1 MRSLLITGLN
11 GWSGRYAAA
20 CVLRDEEMRV
30 VGLDRGF
37 EAHASL
43 RPFADRVRCHGCD
56 IAQDGD
62 VLPTLLAGEQVN
74 GILHL
79 AGLTVSD
86 DWSAL
91 LRVNV
96 HGTVNL
102 LKAVLKLR
110 EAGWGDPPILIVSSS
125 AVYGQTAPED
135 SPISEEC
142 PLRPLT
148 PYGASKAAQ
157 EFAAHRFFRTDGLRI
172 IRVRTFNLV
181 GPGQVP
187 DLVCSSIARQI
198 AQAEVRG
205 EMAVV
210 RLGRL
215 DTERD
220 FIDVRD
226 AVSLYLKA
234 LDVGSPGDVYNCGSG
249 TAHSIGQVLD
259 VFRDLTP
266 VEVKVEQRADV
277 FRKVDILSQRADLT
291 KVFRVTGW
299 KPSIPLVDSLRDLL
313 NEWRNRI
320 VSVQPSAVS
329 IQPQMADG
337 SARHE
342 SGGPPVPGPT
352 ADS

>member
-1 MRSLLITGLN
+1 MGSLVITGLN
-11 GWSGRYAAA
+11 GWSGRHSAASI
-20 CVLRDEEMRV
+20 LRDEKMRV
-30 VGLDRGF
+30 IGIDRGC
-37 EAHASL
+37 EVHESL

-56 IAQDGD
+56 ITQEGD
-62 VLPTLLAGEQVN
+62 VLSTLLERERVD

-91 LRVNV
+91 VRVNV

-110 EAGWGDPPILIVSSS
+110 KAGWGDPPILIVSSS

-142 PLRPLT
+142 PLQPLT

-157 EFAAHRFFRTDGLRI
+157 EFAAHRFFRTEGLRVL
-172 IRVRTFNLV
+172 RVRTFNLV

-198 AQAEVRG
+198 AQAELREGV
-205 EMAVV
+205 AVV
-210 RLGRL
+210 KLGRL

-220 FIDVRD
+220 FIDIRD
-226 AVSLYLKA
+226 AVSLYLKT
-234 LDVGSPGDVYNCGSG
+234 LDVGLPGDVYNCGSG
-249 TAHSIGQVLD
+249 TAHSIGQVVD
-259 VFRDLTP
+259 VFRGLTP

-299 KPSIPLVDSLRDLL
+299 KPSIPSADSLRDLL
-313 NEWRNRI
+313 NEWRSR
-320 VSVQPSAVS
+320 VK
-329 IQPQMADG
+329 
-337 SARHE
+337 
-342 SGGPPVPGPT
+342 
-352 ADS
+352 